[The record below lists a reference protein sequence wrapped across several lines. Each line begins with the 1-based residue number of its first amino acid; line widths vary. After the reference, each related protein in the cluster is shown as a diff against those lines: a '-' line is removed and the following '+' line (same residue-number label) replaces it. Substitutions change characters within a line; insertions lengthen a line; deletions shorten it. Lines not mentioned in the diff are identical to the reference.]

1 MKSLLLLLIS
11 AFAFAQQ
18 SQQLQ
23 HVDFKT
29 ADVAVWFDVP
39 QKKVMGTVVYEF
51 EVLKKKPDTIY
62 IDAKSMKFSNVKI
75 NGKDAKWV
83 ASANA
88 LKLYK
93 GYKKGKNKVE
103 IQYEATPKQTL
114 YFVKDGADDQIWTQ
128 GQGKYTSHWL
138 PSFDDVNEKV
148 VFNIAISLYG
158 KYTSYTALSN
168 GILVNA
174 SEDRVGKIFEYKMDK
189 PMSSYLVM
197 LAIGKYRKWNMDSAN
212 GTPMEFYLRHQDST
226 KWFPTYRYSYEMF
239 NYLEGEIGVKYPW
252 GIYRQVPVLDFLYA
266 GMENTTST
274 IFSQDFVVDQTGFN
288 DRTYI
293 NVNAHELAHQWFGD
307 LVTAESGKHHWLHEG
322 FATYYALLAEQELF
336 GEDHF
341 YYELYQIAERLQQAA
356 KTDTIPVMN
365 EKASSLSFYQK
376 GAWALHV
383 LREGVGHEAFRT
395 AVKNYLEKYAYQ
407 TVNTEEFLAEIN
419 KVSSY
424 DTNSF
429 KKRWL
434 ETGGFEVQEALNL
447 LKKNDF
453 MAQYLELGD
462 LQGKPFAELK
472 ELYKNILESKE
483 FYPIKEEV
491 LFQITEVPFE
501 EKADL
506 IRIAMKSG
514 NLKLRQAVA
523 RTVTT
528 IPSQFYE
535 EYKSL
540 MNDDSY
546 ITKEIALNVL
556 CSKFP
561 DKKAEFLDASDTWV
575 GFNDKNLRILW
586 LALAYTDKNYRVK
599 DKDKMYAELLD
610 YASAKY
616 ESSTRTNALAN
627 LLYIGKPHPEMLKNL
642 AEATTHH
649 KWQFQKFGR
658 DSIRNLLKKKG
669 YRLHFQELLNQLQEP
684 ERKKLEA
691 ILAEK

>member
-1 MKSLLLLLIS
+1 MKYLLAFLIS
-11 AFAFAQQ
+11 SIAFAQKAN
-18 SQQLQ
+18 QLQ
-23 HVDFKT
+23 YVDFKT
-29 ADVAVWFDVP
+29 CDAAVSFEVP

-62 IDAKSMKFSNVKI
+62 IDAKNMKFTDVKI
-75 NGKDAKWV
+75 NGKAAKWIV
-83 ASANA
+83 SSGA
-88 LKLYK
+88 LKVYK

-103 IQYEATPKQTL
+103 FQYEATPKQTL
-114 YFVKDGADDQIWTQ
+114 YFVKDGEYDQIWTQ

-148 VFNIAISLYG
+148 VFNI
-158 KYTSYTALSN
+158 TASFDKDYLVLSN
-168 GILVNA
+168 GKLLESKA
-174 SEDRVGKIFEYKMDK
+174 VGTNKVWNYRMEK

-197 LAIGKYRKWNMDSAN
+197 LAVGKYRRWKMDSAN
-212 GTPMEFYLRHQDST
+212 DTPMEFYLREEDSA
-226 KWFPTYRYSYEMF
+226 KWAPTYRYSYEMF
-239 NYLEGEIGVKYPW
+239 NFLENEIGVKYPW

-274 IFSQDFVVDQTGFN
+274 IFAQDFVVDNTGFN

-307 LVTAESGKHHWLHEG
+307 LVTAQSSKHHWLHEG

-336 GEDHF
+336 GDDHF

-356 KTDTIPVMN
+356 KTDTVPVMN
-365 EKASSLSFYQK
+365 EKASTLSFYQK

-383 LREGVGHEAFRT
+383 LREGVGHEVFRK
-395 AVKNYLEKYAYQ
+395 AVKAYLEKYAFK
-407 TVNTEEFLAEIN
+407 TVNTDDFLAEIN
-419 KVSSY
+419 KVSPY

-434 ETGGFEVQEALNL
+434 ETGGFEVEEALGL

-462 LQGKPFAELK
+462 LQAKPFAEKKEVLK
-472 ELYKNILESKE
+472 RILESKE

-491 LFQITEVPFE
+491 IFQMAEVPFDD
-501 EKADL
+501 KAEL
-506 IRIAMKSG
+506 LRIAMKSG
-514 NLKLRQAVA
+514 DLKLRQAVA

-528 IPSQFYE
+528 IPAQFYE

-540 MNDDSY
+540 MNDNSY
-546 ITKEIALNVL
+546 ITREIVLNVL

-561 DKKAEFLDASDTWV
+561 DKKADFLDASDGWV

-586 LALAYTDKNYRVK
+586 LALAYSAKDYRPAQK
-599 DKDKMYAELLD
+599 DNMYAELLD
-610 YASAKY
+610 YASEKY
-616 ESSTRTNALAN
+616 ESSIRTNALAN
-627 LLYIGKPHPEMLKNL
+627 LLYIGKPNPVMLKNL
-642 AEATTHH
+642 VNATLHH
-649 KWQFQKFGR
+649 KWQFSKFGR
-658 DSIRNLLKKKG
+658 DNIRKLLKKLG
-669 YRLHFQELLNQLQEP
+669 YRLHFEDLMSLLNQAERAKLDSILQE
-684 ERKKLEA
+684 K
-691 ILAEK
+691 